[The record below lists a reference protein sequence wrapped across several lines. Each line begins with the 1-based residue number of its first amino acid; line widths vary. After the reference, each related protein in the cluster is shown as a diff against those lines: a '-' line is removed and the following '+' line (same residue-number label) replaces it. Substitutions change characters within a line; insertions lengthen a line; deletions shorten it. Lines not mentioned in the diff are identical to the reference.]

1 MEEPPVIVKGK
12 SEPSSAVNTE
22 SSSAATLTFAQALQT
37 IEQPD
42 VRIPEWQH
50 QHDGLRALSISVIPT
65 LDLYVIIGERGEL

>member
-12 SEPSSAVNTE
+12 SERSSAVNTE

-42 VRIPEWQH
+42 VRNCQAGMF
-50 QHDGLRALSISVIPT
+50 GLTDSTGAGQYIRSGST
-65 LDLYVIIGERGEL
+65 W